1 MKKYLISAYI
11 IGIMFGGL
19 QAQVVDTAYF
29 QLNYVPHLLNFE
41 KISTPA
47 TITDTAQEK
56 VAFDY
61 YITPQKVDVTFSPTP
76 IKATKIAPE
85 PMKRLYR
92 NFIKVG
98 FGYPLTPLAELSI
111 HNGSNKKYS
120 FGLNVHHF
128 SSWAQPIGKTMK
140 QYTYYP
146 TSDTKSEFFFSR
158 FFKKQTLYSSVGY
171 NHQSAR
177 YYGFK
182 IADTPLP
189 TYYSGDLYE
198 DSLKTHFH
206 HVRAEIGLRS
216 NYNLDE
222 RALKQ
227 DVRINYDGIFTRH
240 HDMENHIGLT
250 SFFAYDARWLKISG
264 SQLYRLNLNF
274 DYYNNKYGPIGDS
287 LLPSSHAV
295 RFNPEIYAHWT
306 FNEYHILVGLGTAIG
321 SKTNQNKVDF
331 AIYPLG
337 EVQLGLIRGILSIYA
352 GVNGNLVYNS
362 YEKLLYENPFIKPQL
377 TDTRYTKNWIH
388 IYGGIKGNL
397 VKKLNYN
404 VFAEYTYAQNM
415 LFYVQDTSA
424 ILHNQFDVVYDDGGY
439 LHVGL
444 NMNWEVMNQLHLSLD
459 GDYWL
464 YHLNTIQKPWYKP
477 ALEFG
482 FSGKYFFKDFL
493 VFNANFDL
501 GFGRWAWALD
511 PETSTTYEAQLMKP
525 ILDFGIGAEWLINKQ
540 FTAFLNVHNIA
551 GQYYAK
557 YYDYRSF
564 GINVLAGVTY
574 SFGEQSLKK
583 GKKR

>member
-47 TITDTAQEK
+47 TIIDTVQEK

-61 YITPQKVDVTFSPTP
+61 YITPQKVDVTFSPSP
-76 IKATKIAPE
+76 IKAMKIAPE

-111 HNGSNKKYS
+111 HNGSNKKNS
-120 FGLNVHHF
+120 FGLNIHHF

-158 FFKKQTLYSSVGY
+158 FFKKQTLYSSIGY

-182 IADTPLP
+182 IAETPLP

-274 DYYNNKYGPIGDS
+274 DYYNNKYGPVGDS
-287 LLPSSHAV
+287 LLPSSHALL
-295 RFNPEIYAHWT
+295 FNPEIYAHWT

-321 SKTNQNKVDF
+321 SKTNQDKVDF

-337 EVQLGLIRGILSIYA
+337 EIQLGLIRGILSIYA

-404 VFAEYTYAQNM
+404 IFAEYTYAQNM